1 MKIPTQKDTSKL
13 YDLIINLKNI
23 ENQRD
28 PKEKE
33 ILNKYYKQEINSKK
47 LVSELKKEKIFANSK
62 KLDVDFA
69 STFIEYSN
77 QLERLGE
84 DIEIT
89 NVKKYRLSKKFTPI
103 EKLLN
108 KIFNSEKTQKNNEK
122 TKKTK
127 PKLEEVK
134 PTQKNEQKNII
145 QMIFGESKN
154 KKNSIKITE
163 TGNLPPSFEEP
174 KELLPENYQILIE
187 GYAYAFIEEK
197 EGTRRYVVAEPELT
211 TGEEKILKET
221 KQELINKISLLELKE
236 ESELLK
242 RVDKLFNKAKITSQ
256 QKSKIMYYVGRQIK
270 GLDLIEPLMHDPLI
284 EDIECDGT
292 GIPIFIVHRKYGHLE
307 TNISFKDEKELQQ
320 FVIKMAH
327 LSKSYVSYASP
338 LLDSILPDG
347 SRVNATL
354 TSNVST
360 RGPTFT
366 IRKFP
371 HKPLTAIDL
380 ITSGTLNPMIVAYVW
395 TIMEFQ
401 KTAIII
407 GPTAGGKT
415 TLLNIITSFIPPG
428 RRVVSIEDTR
438 EINLL
443 LDNWVPQIT
452 RPGFGPP
459 DGSGKKY
466 GEVTMLDLIKES
478 FRQRPDYLIV
488 GEVRGEE
495 MSIMFQGMASGHCC
509 LSTVHAR
516 SLPDLVNR
524 LITPPISLE
533 PALLTSLDLVIVT
546 GFEGGSDIK
555 RTIKELDEIKGFN
568 SKENKIEYNA
578 IYNVYDK
585 SQVKEGDLFTHDLP
599 ITYKSEL
606 LQSIAREYNI
616 NINSL
621 LEMIN
626 KRIKFIED
634 LSKTPPKDYVEF
646 KIAINKYKLQ
656 EKIVTN

>member
-1 MKIPTQKDTSKL
+1 MKIPNRKDTSKL
-13 YDLIINLKNI
+13 YDLILNLKNI
-23 ENQRD
+23 ENQRTA
-28 PKEKE
+28 KEKE
-33 ILNKYYKQEINSKK
+33 ILDKFYNQEIDSKK
-47 LVSELKKEKIFANSK
+47 LVLKLKKEKLFSNSK
-62 KLDVDFA
+62 KLDLK
-69 STFIEYSN
+69 FINAFLEYSKH
-77 QLERLGE
+77 LEH
-84 DIEIT
+84 ISKNI
-89 NVKKYRLSKKFTPI
+89 NVTTVNKYKLSKRPAPFILGLK
-103 EKLLN
+103 KLLSPGN
-108 KIFNSEKTQKNNEK
+108 AKEIKKKKSAKTKIVEVNPSEKKQH
-122 TKKTK
+122 
-127 PKLEEVK
+127 
-134 PTQKNEQKNII
+134 KNIL
-145 QMIFGESKN
+145 QSFFRDRKHKET
-154 KKNSIKITE
+154 IKITE
-163 TGNLPPSFEEP
+163 NLNPLPSFEEP

-197 EGTRRYVVAEPELT
+197 DGVKRYVVAEPELT
-211 TGEEKILKET
+211 AAEEKILTET
-221 KQELINKISLLELKE
+221 KQELINKISLIEIKD

-242 RVDKLFNKAKITSQ
+242 RIDKIFTKKKLTPQ

-270 GLDLIEPLMHDPLI
+270 GLDIIEPLMHDPLI

-307 TNISFKDEKELQQ
+307 TNILFKDEKELQQ

-347 SRVNATL
+347 SRVNAIL

-371 HKPLTAIDL
+371 QKPLTAIDL
-380 ITSGTLNPMIVAYVW
+380 INSGTLNPMLVAYIW
-395 TIMEFQ
+395 TIMEYQ
-401 KTAIII
+401 KNALII

-415 TLLNIITSFIPPG
+415 TLLNVITSFIPPG
-428 RRVVSIEDTR
+428 KRVVSIEDTR

-459 DGSGKKY
+459 DGTGKKY

-495 MSIMFQGMASGHCC
+495 MSVMFQGMASGHCC
-509 LSTVHAR
+509 LSTVHAK
-516 SLPDLVNR
+516 SLTDLVNR

-533 PALLTSLDLVIVT
+533 PALLTSLDLVIIT
-546 GFEGGSDIK
+546 GFEGSSDIK
-555 RTIKELDEIKGFN
+555 RTIKELDEIKRFN
-568 SKENKIEYNA
+568 TKDNKIEYTA

-585 SQVKEGDLFTHDLP
+585 PQKKEGDLFTHELP
-599 ITYKSEL
+599 ITYKSEI
-606 LQSIAREYNI
+606 LQSIAKEYNI

-621 LEMIN
+621 LDMIN
-626 KRIKFIED
+626 KRIKFIEE
-634 LSKTPPKDYVEF
+634 LTKNPPKDYVEF
-646 KIAINKYKLQ
+646 KIAINKYKSQ
-656 EKIVTN
+656 EKTITN